1 MTVFEQQIYYVLKQI
16 PKGKI
21 SSYGVIA
28 SMAGYPGYARHVGRL
43 LSNLPEGSTLPWF
56 RVLNSQGKI
65 SLTGADLER
74 QKQLLIQD
82 GVAVS
87 EAGKVN
93 LKMYLWQP

>member
-1 MTVFEQQIYYVLKQI
+1 MTIFEQQIYYVLKQI

-21 SSYGVIA
+21 SSYGLIA
-28 SMAGYPGYARHVGRL
+28 SMAGYPGYVRQVGRL

>member
-28 SMAGYPGYARHVGRL
+28 SMAGYPGYARQVGRL